1 MSAFEKLHADEV
13 TDIAAFLR
21 ELSDEQWEHSTLC
34 TEFTVRHMIGHML
47 SASDTSIWQ
56 VLRRLVAAGFD
67 LDQVTVAMA
76 RERADHRAP
85 KELIMDFEAHDPR
98 SGLSR
103 VVPLKSTFL
112 ERVVHH
118 QDMRR
123 PLGMPRE
130 VPPSRLTAVLDVA
143 WAQRREEQPPGRGPG
158 TAGHRRR
165 LVPRRG
171 AGSHRA
177 GRGDPDGALWSARR
191 GRGPFGRR
199 GPDPAVAPA
208 VSAGVRRCRPRR
220 RHRSRYR
227 SGRRTRCG

>member
-13 TDIAAFLR
+13 ADIGAFLR
-21 ELSDEQWEHSTLC
+21 DLSDEQWEHSTLC

-130 VPPSRLTAVLDVA
+130 VPPSRLTAALDVA
-143 WAQRREEQPPGRGPG
+143 VGGHNGVRSNRRAAGLALQATDVDWSHGEGPAVTGPG
-158 TAGHRRR
+158 EAI
-165 LVPRRG
+165 LM
-171 AGSHRA
+171 ALC
-177 GRGDPDGALWSARR
+177 GRPVAVEDLSGDG
-191 GRGPFGRR
+191 
-199 GPDPAVAPA
+199 
-208 VSAGVRRCRPRR
+208 VSTL
-220 RHRSRYR
+220 RSRQP
-227 SGRRTRCG
+227 SPQV